1 MKRVIALPH
10 KILDYSCPINGVED
24 QYEWKTGTRLPRYFL
39 MDLSAIGFIY
49 IKQKRAP
56 APRMVGWGN
65 GMGKAQ
71 HEFLA
76 DLIGYH
82 WRCSEGRP
90 FEAAWQMAKASI
102 GQGTPVILGLLD
114 MYHLPYYPKFY
125 HRIHIPQHF
134 VLLVGYDED
143 QDTALVQDNG
153 LPEIQEISLSDLRSA
168 WNVHNPGQGQKNTL
182 YILEFGP
189 KIASLEEIARQ
200 GVKKRADSFLN
211 SPAGFM
217 GLRGMRKAAQE
228 LSLWNAEM
236 SEPQWTEALRFLA
249 TFTCSV
255 VPNLPQRL
263 LSFPLG
269 YNDPHQACRDR
280 FAQELLHFSRLYA
293 QPQWERSADL
303 FRTSGTL
310 IEQLTQAATEALL
323 GNKSAFDVA
332 PDLMSR
338 IANTEEQAFRLLL

>member
-1 MKRVIALPH
+1 MKKVIELPH
-10 KILDYSCPINGVED
+10 KILDYSCPINGTED
-24 QYEWKTGTRLPRYFL
+24 QYEWKTGTRLPGYFL

-56 APRMVGWGN
+56 APRMICWGN

-71 HEFLA
+71 HEFLG
-76 DLIGYH
+76 DLIRYRWH
-82 WRCSEGRP
+82 CSEGRP
-90 FEAAWQMAKASI
+90 FEEAWQTAKASVTR
-102 GQGTPVILGLLD
+102 GTPVILGLLD

-125 HRIHIPQHF
+125 HHIHIPQHF

-143 QDTALVQDNG
+143 QGTALVQDNG
-153 LPEIQEISLSDLRSA
+153 LPGLQEIALSDLRPA

-189 KIASLEEIARQ
+189 RIAGLEEIVRQ
-200 GVKKRADSFLN
+200 GFKKRADSFLN

-228 LSLWNAEM
+228 LPLWNAEM
-236 SEPQWTEALRFLA
+236 SAPQWTEALRFLV

-255 VPNLPQRL
+255 VPNLPQQL

-280 FAQELLHFSRLYA
+280 FAQELTHFSRLYA
-293 QPQWERSADL
+293 QPHWEQAAQLLQS
-303 FRTSGTL
+303 SGVL
-310 IEQLTQAATEALL
+310 IEQLTQAATDALL
-323 GNKSAFDVA
+323 GDQTAFDAA
-332 PDLMSR
+332 PGLMNQ
-338 IANTEEQAFRLLL
+338 IADAEEQAFRLLL

>member
-1 MKRVIALPH
+1 MKIVITLPH
-10 KILDYSCPINGVED
+10 KVLDYSCPINGIED

-56 APRMVGWGN
+56 APRMVGWGD

-76 DLIGYH
+76 DLIGYRWH
-82 WRCSEGRP
+82 YSEGRP

-102 GQGTPVILGLLD
+102 AQGTPVILGLLD

-125 HRIHIPQHF
+125 HLIHIPQHF
-134 VLLVGYDED
+134 VLLVGYDEE
-143 QDTALVQDNG
+143 QGTALVQDNG
-153 LPEIQEISLSDLRSA
+153 LSEIQEISLSDLRPA

-182 YILEFGP
+182 YILEFTP
-189 KIASLEEIARQ
+189 HIAGLEEIVRR
-200 GVKKRADSFLN
+200 GLKKRGGLFLN

-228 LSLWNAEM
+228 LPLWNAEM
-236 SEPQWTEALRFLA
+236 SAPQSVEALRFLA

-255 VPNLPQRL
+255 VPNLPQQL
-263 LSFPLG
+263 LSSPLG
-269 YNDPHQACRDR
+269 YTDPHQACRDR
-280 FAQELLHFSRLYA
+280 FAQELIHFSRLYA
-293 QPQWERSADL
+293 QPQWEQAAHL
-303 FRTSGTL
+303 FQSSGAL
-310 IEQLTQAATEALL
+310 IERLTQVATEALL
-323 GNKSAFDVA
+323 GDKTAFDTA
-332 PDLMSR
+332 PNLMSQ